1 MAHEGQ
7 GDNSDGGW
15 EAAEVKVLPAPLAL
29 PSVLQNHPLCGLAAK
44 GEESDKDGEEDEED
58 EDDAQ
63 RAPLCQPGHVPARK
77 GRS

>member
-1 MAHEGQ
+1 MK
-7 GDNSDGGW
+7 DDGG
-15 EAAEVKVLPAPLAL
+15 ETLKDLIV
-29 PSVLQNHPLCGLAAK
+29 S
-44 GEESDKDGEEDEED
+44 GEHEDLENGEED